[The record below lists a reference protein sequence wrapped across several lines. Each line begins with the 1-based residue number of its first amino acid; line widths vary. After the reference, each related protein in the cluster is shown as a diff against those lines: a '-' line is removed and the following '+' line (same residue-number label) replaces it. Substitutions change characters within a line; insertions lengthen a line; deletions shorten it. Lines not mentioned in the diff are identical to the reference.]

1 LSPFNWIETDEM
13 LLRLA
18 RVASG
23 FRETRAQTGCFIS
36 CVLRKKPILSC
47 GIDLHVPPF
56 QTLMMSAK
64 TEEHFPLKFL

>member
-1 LSPFNWIETDEM
+1 M

-23 FRETRAQTGCFIS
+23 FRETRAQTGCFIF

-56 QTLMMSAK
+56 QTLMTSAK
-64 TEEHFPLKFL
+64 TKEHFPLKFL